1 MSVLAAPLETLSR
14 LEPMEVTGR
23 VAALRGLTV
32 IVDDLPLP
40 VGSLVRI
47 ERPGSGARRAQR
59 HVPGGQAGLPGGVGD
74 RGGGGGGE
82 GLGEIVGFSGS
93 QAIVMTL
100 GSTTGITAR
109 DHVVGLH
116 AAQTVGV
123 GEGLLGRV
131 VDGLGRPI
139 DGGGPIPE
147 TLPRLID
154 PAPISA
160 MKRRHVDEPIYTGMR
175 AVDLMTTLGRGQRMG
190 VFAGPGVGKSTLL
203 GSIARFASSD
213 VNVIGLIGERGRE
226 VRDFMDHCLG
236 PEGLRRSVVVVATGD
251 ESPLMRVR
259 AAMSACAMAEHFR
272 DQGAAVMLMMDS
284 ITRFAHAQRQIGLS
298 VGEPPATRGYT
309 PSVFASLARLLER
322 AGALEAEG
330 ESGTAAKQQG
340 SNSGG
345 GSITGIYSILVEG
358 DDMTEPVADAARGIL
373 DGHIILSRELAQKA
387 HFPAI
392 DVLDSVSRVADAV
405 MDKAHA
411 AARRQVLRLMAA
423 YRDIEELEQ
432 IGAYARGSNV
442 EADVAIAFKDN
453 INRLL
458 RQDPGES
465 EPFAAARERLVK
477 LAMEAGAQL
486 ASGAGGRA
494 SSQGAGRPQS
504 GAAGRA

>member
-47 ERPGSGARRAQR
+47 ERPGSSARPARA
-59 HVPGGQAGLPGGVGD
+59 
-74 RGGGGGGE
+74 RGGGGGR
-82 GLGEIVGFSGS
+82 GEIVGFSGS

-154 PAPISA
+154 PAPISE
-160 MKRRHVDEPIYTGMR
+160 MRRRHVDEPIYTGMR

-203 GSIARFASSD
+203 GSIARFGSSD

-226 VRDFMDHCLG
+226 VRDFMDHSLG

-322 AGALEAEG
+322 AGALEG
-330 ESGTAAKQQG
+330 EESSKAAKQQ
-340 SNSGG
+340 SSKSDCGG

-405 MDKAHA
+405 MAKAHA

-432 IGAYARGSNV
+432 IGAYARGSNA

-486 ASGAGGRA
+486 AAGGGGRA
-494 SSQGAGRPQS
+494 SPQGAGRPQP
-504 GAAGRA
+504 GGAGRG